1 MTGPLATF
9 WLTNEA
15 SRRATPDART
25 FTFGVEIETALDS
38 VHKNTMP
45 LSPKIIELRQVLA
58 KRYPSQTGIHSLY
71 TPTGWSP
78 LDSLL
83 GGGLPKGA
91 ITQLL
96 VPNISSGGAIVLHEI
111 IEALNDASQYVA
123 LIDGKDSF
131 EPSVDHPLLLW
142 IRCHNTAQ
150 ALKATDLILRD
161 GNLPLTILDFKQNSD
176 RELGKIPGP
185 TWYRF
190 QRLSEEYENTLLIIT
205 RHPIVSSAHITIL
218 MTHQLC
224 INDLSSQ
231 RREISKF
238 VSLEIV
244 RQRTRLE
251 YRCA

>member
-1 MTGPLATF
+1 
-9 WLTNEA
+9 
-15 SRRATPDART
+15 
-25 FTFGVEIETALDS
+25 
-38 VHKNTMP
+38 MP
-45 LSPKIIELRQVLA
+45 LSPKIIELRKILA
-58 KRYPSQTGIHSLY
+58 ERYPQQTGLHSLC

-111 IEALNDASQYVA
+111 IEAMHDASQYVA
-123 LIDGKDSF
+123 LIDGTDCF
-131 EPSVDHPLLLW
+131 EPFADHPLLLW
-142 IRCHNTAQ
+142 IRCRNAAQ

-161 GNLPLTILDFKQNSD
+161 GNVPLSILDFKQNSEK
-176 RELGKIPGP
+176 ELRKIPSP

-190 QRLSEEYENTLLIIT
+190 QRITEENKTSLLVMT
-205 RHPIVSSAHITIL
+205 RHPVSSSAQITIS
-218 MTHQLC
+218 MTHQLY

-231 RREISKF
+231 MRDIVKL

-244 RQRTRLE
+244 RMRTQPE
-251 YRCA
+251 YRYA